1 MRVNVIM
8 PQLGESVAEGTI
20 VKWFKTVGDR
30 IEKDENILEISTD
43 KVDSEIPAPA
53 AGVLVEIL
61 AQEGDTL
68 EVGKPIAVI
77 ETDVAQAKVSAKPA
91 RPPKEKAKEEK
102 AAPKEE
108 KAPAVPY
115 GATEGEIIEVHH
127 PPKNEEP
134 IPKEG
139 KRFFS
144 PLVHKIA
151 KEEGLSDEELDR
163 IAGSGAGGRVTKA
176 DLEAYLEQKKV
187 VAAHPPPTRAEIK
200 LPPGA
205 AAPAPPPS
213 PSPLEPR
220 VPGAGE
226 EVFPMDIMRRRIA
239 EHMVKSA
246 FTAPHVTSVSE
257 ADMTSVVRFREKNKK
272 TFEERE
278 GYKLTYTPIIIEATI
293 RALKDYPYLNASVD
307 GENVILKRYINIG
320 VAVALENGLI
330 VPVIKGADGMNLRAL
345 ARAVNDISVRAR
357 TKRLSPDEVHGSTFS
372 ITNPG
377 IFGNLFGTPIINQP
391 NVGILGLGAIVKR
404 PVVIEGDAITIRPMM
419 YLSLSYDH
427 RLVDGALGGQFLQRV
442 VHYLETFDPDTSV

>member
-20 VKWFKTVGDR
+20 VKWMKKVGDR

-61 AQEGDTL
+61 AQEGDTI

-77 ETDVAQAKVSAKPA
+77 ETDVSQAKVAAKPPK
-91 RPPKEKAKEEK
+91 PPKEKAKEEK
-102 AAPKEE
+102 VEVPS
-108 KAPAVPY
+108 VPY
-115 GATEGEIIEVHH
+115 GTTGGEVIEVHL
-127 PPKNEEP
+127 PPKHEEP
-134 IPKEG
+134 AKEEG
-139 KRFFS
+139 RRFYS
-144 PLVHKIA
+144 PLVRKIA
-151 KEEGLSDEELDR
+151 KEEGISDEELDR
-163 IAGSGAGGRVTKA
+163 IAGSGAGGRITKA

-187 VAAHPPPTRAEIK
+187 AVAPPPPTREEIQ

-213 PSPLEPR
+213 PPPIEPR

-226 EVFPMDIMRRRIA
+226 EIFPMDIMRRRIA

-257 ADMTSVVRFREKNKK
+257 ADMTNVVNFREKNKRA
-272 TFEERE
+272 FEERE

-307 GENVILKRYINIG
+307 GENVILKHYINIG
-320 VAVALENGLI
+320 VAVALESGLI
-330 VPVIKGADGMNLRAL
+330 VPVIKGADGMNLRGL

-404 PVVIEGDAITIRPMM
+404 PVVSGGDAITIRPMM

-442 VHYLETFDPDTSV
+442 VHYLETFDSNSSV